1 MTGESRS
8 RMVRSAAHLFGS
20 RGVNGTSFSDV
31 LVASGAPRGSIYHHF
46 PGGKRQLTEDAIRWT
61 STEILAYLESFPGGS
76 PEDAIEHFVALWR
89 STVVSSGGTAGCP
102 LVGTAVDVAD
112 DPVLLDLIQSQFEA
126 WATVLAGQLRDA
138 GISAKRSLSIA
149 LTAVAAMEGALLL
162 CRAARSSTPLET
174 TARELR
180 RLAKQ

>member
-1 MTGESRS
+1 
-8 RMVRSAAHLFGS
+8 MVRSAAHLFGS

-46 PGGKRQLTEDAIRWT
+46 PAGKRQLSEEAIRWT

-89 STVVSSGGTAGCP
+89 STVDTSAGAAGCP
-102 LVGTAVDVAD
+102 LVAAAVDVAD
-112 DPVLLDLIQSQFEA
+112 DPLLLDLIHSQFDA
-126 WATVLAGQLRDA
+126 WTEVLARKLKDA
-138 GISAKRSLSIA
+138 GMSAERSVSIA

-162 CRAARSSTPLET
+162 CRAARSSAPLET

-180 RLAKQ
+180 RLVEQ

>member
-8 RMVRSAAHLFGS
+8 RMVQSAAHLFGS

-46 PGGKRQLTEDAIRWT
+46 PDGKRQLTEEAIRWT
-61 STEILAYLESFPGGS
+61 STEIVAYLESFPGGS

-89 STVVSSGGTAGCP
+89 STVVPSEGTAGCP
-102 LVGTAVDVAD
+102 LVAAAVDVAD
-112 DPVLLDLIQSQFEA
+112 DPLLLDLIQSQFDA
-126 WATVLAGQLRDA
+126 WINVLARQLRDA
-138 GISAKRSLSIA
+138 GVSTRRSHSIA

-180 RLAKQ
+180 HLVEQ

>member
-1 MTGESRS
+1 
-8 RMVRSAAHLFGS
+8 MVASAASLIRT
-20 RGVNGTSFSDV
+20 RGASATSFSEV
-31 LVASGAPRGSIYHHF
+31 VADSGAPRGSIYHHF

-61 STEILAYLESFPGGS
+61 STEILAYLESFPGGA

-102 LVGTAVDVAD
+102 LVGAAVDVAD
-112 DPVLLDLIQSQFEA
+112 DPVLLDLIQSQFDLWIE
-126 WATVLAGQLRDA
+126 TLARQLRDA
-138 GISAKRSLSIA
+138 GISAKASLSIA

-162 CRAARSSTPLET
+162 CRAARSSAPLET

-180 RLAKQ
+180 RLVEQ